1 MNRKIG
7 LPGMIWGTA
16 LIFISATPAV
26 AMDSFDT
33 GSIYIGAGG
42 GQAENKDLNND
53 KDGSA
58 WKAFVG
64 YDFNRVLALEAGYV
78 DLGTTNNGP
87 IRAESKGPEI
97 VGIIT
102 LPITDNFGVFGKGGV
117 HRLEVKR
124 TTLGVSSST
133 DRKTDATYGAG
144 LKFAF
149 NKNLSLRGE
158 WERFQMDNNDND
170 LVSASLVFNFR

>member
-1 MNRKIG
+1 MAMAGFDIG
-7 LPGMIWGTA
+7 SL
-16 LIFISATPAV
+16 
-26 AMDSFDT
+26 
-33 GSIYIGAGG
+33 YIGAGG
-42 GQAENKDLNND
+42 GQAKNKDLNND

-64 YDFNRVLALEAGYV
+64 YDFNKVFALEAGYV
-78 DLGTTNNGP
+78 DLGTTSDGP

-97 VGIIT
+97 VGILT
-102 LPITDNFGVFGKGGV
+102 WPITDNFGLFAKGGV

-124 TTLGVSSST
+124 TTLGVSST
-133 DRKTDATYGAG
+133 DRKSDATYGAG

-158 WERFQMDNNDND
+158 WERFEMEHNDND
-170 LVSASLVFNFR
+170 LISASLVFNFR